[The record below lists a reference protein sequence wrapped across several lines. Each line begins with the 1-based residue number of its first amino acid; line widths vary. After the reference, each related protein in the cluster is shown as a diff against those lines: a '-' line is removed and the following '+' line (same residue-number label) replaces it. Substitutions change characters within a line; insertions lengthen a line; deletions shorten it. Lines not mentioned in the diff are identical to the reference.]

1 MRISDVVK
9 NKGSQVVTMRPDAT
23 VRDLLALLAQHNIG
37 AVVISED
44 GSGVDGIVSERDI
57 VRHLAA
63 DGPDVL
69 DGGVSKIMTSDVHT
83 CSAED
88 DIESLATEMT
98 QRRVRHVPVVAD
110 GQLQAIVTIGD
121 VVKHRL
127 AQLQDEKDQL
137 TAYIQQ

>member
-9 NKGSQVVTMRPDAT
+9 SKGSQVVTMRPDAT